1 MPRRHGSLA
10 FRPRKRAATQKA
22 VFRSYPEIESSG
34 VVLAGFPGYKAGMTH
49 VIMVEDRPGRPTTG
63 QEIAVPSTVVETPPV
78 RVIGVRPYVGT
89 PYGLKPLTTYLKF
102 EITGEIRRS
111 MTLGKREGVLTNEDT
126 AARRRE
132 EGRESVREVRLIVAT
147 QPKLAALPKK
157 KPEVL
162 EIPLKGSTVQ
172 ERLDRAMEMVGT
184 VVRISDVFKVG
195 QLIDVTA
202 VTKGHGWQGVV
213 RRFGV
218 ELLRHKAGKGRWRV
232 GSLGSRHPPYVTWRV
247 PRAGQTGYHK
257 RTEYNKRVLLMGL
270 AKYSEEGELVEE
282 AFPDLN
288 PPSGGF
294 RGYGRVRSDY
304 VLLSGSVPG
313 PAKRFVMMRHPIRPY
328 TRDLREPRIIY
339 VSGVGYLEQILKARA
354 EEEQERAQEAQAV
367 AGGGEGG

>member
-10 FRPRKRAATQKA
+10 FRPRKRAATQRA
-22 VFRSYPEIESSG
+22 VFRSYPEVELDQ

-49 VIMVEDRPGRPTTG
+49 VLMVEDRPGRPTTG

-78 RVIGVRPYVGT
+78 RIIGVRPYVGT
-89 PYGLKPLTTYLKF
+89 PYGLKPLTTYLRF
-102 EITGEIRRS
+102 EVDNDIRKS
-111 MTLGKREGVLTNEDT
+111 MTLGRREGTLSNEE
-126 AARRRE
+126 AASRKLK
-132 EGRESVREVRLIVAT
+132 EGRDRVREVRLIVAT
-147 QPKLAALPKK
+147 RPRLAALPKK
-157 KPEVL
+157 RSEIL
-162 EIPLKGSTVQ
+162 EIPLKGATPQ

-184 VVRISDVFKVG
+184 VVRVSEVFRVG

-270 AKYSEEGELVEE
+270 AKYSEDGDLLEE

-313 PAKRFVMMRHPIRPY
+313 PAKRFVMMRHPVRPY
-328 TRDLREPRIIY
+328 TTDLQEPRIIY
-339 VSGVGYLEQILKARA
+339 VSGIGYLEQIMKARA
-354 EEEQERAQEAQAV
+354 EAEGQAQAQG
-367 AGGGEGG
+367 AQSRRGR